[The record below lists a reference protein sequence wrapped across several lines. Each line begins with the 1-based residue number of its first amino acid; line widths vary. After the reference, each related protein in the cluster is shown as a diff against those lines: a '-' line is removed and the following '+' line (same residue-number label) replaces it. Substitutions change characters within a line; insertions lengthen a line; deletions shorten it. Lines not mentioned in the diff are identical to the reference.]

1 MIISPHAK
9 GYSKVE
15 KGSVACTDSKLQ
27 FEYEYGQ
34 YTKIK
39 ETLYYDGITQI
50 VALLALDQ
58 PKS

>member
-1 MIISPHAK
+1 MILSPHAK
-9 GYSKVE
+9 GDSKVK

-39 ETLYYDGITQI
+39 ETILRWDH
-50 VALLALDQ
+50 ADR
-58 PKS
+58 